1 MKRWEEEGWQED
13 DLNKLELSFLHNIF
27 RCQDTEGVDG
37 TLYYAKYLNK
47 TGVNADNYPAF
58 LEILAA
64 KNHWVIDALLGDK
77 EPETFFQPVQ
87 PNYYILKECFKAFS
101 QAKSGGVY
109 PKNLLVY
116 MGILEVTYQS
126 PLEGYRVYP
135 VTATDVNN
143 LGKHLDADQ
152 DQLYPVNKSILTILD
167 KIASLIDPG
176 RPEENEEITTVAT
189 QANNIRGK
197 FLDITKS
204 LNEAIPDLLLEKG
217 NFAEEEVSP
226 SQP

>member
-1 MKRWEEEGWQED
+1 MKRWEEEGWQAD
-13 DLNKLELSFLHNIF
+13 DLNKLELSFLHSIF

-37 TLYYAKYLNK
+37 SLYYAKYLNK
-47 TGVNADNYPAF
+47 VGVNSDNYPAF
-58 LEILAA
+58 LEILALR
-64 KNHWVIDALLGDK
+64 NHWVIDALLGDK
-77 EPETFFQPVQ
+77 DPATFFQPVQ
-87 PNYYILKECFKAFS
+87 PNYYILKECFNAISKAN
-101 QAKSGGVY
+101 SGGVY

-116 MGILEVTYQS
+116 LGILEVTYQS
-126 PLEGYRVYP
+126 PQEGYKVYP
-135 VTATDVNN
+135 LTSTDVNN
-143 LGKHLDADQ
+143 LGKHLNADQ
-152 DQLYPVNKSILTILD
+152 DQLNSLNKSILTILD
-167 KIASLIDPG
+167 KIASLLDPG

-217 NFAEEEVSP
+217 NFEEEEVSP

>member
-1 MKRWEEEGWQED
+1 MKRWEEKGWQEED
-13 DLNKLELSFLHNIF
+13 VNTLELSFLHKIF
-27 RCQDTEGVDG
+27 KCEDTEGVNG
-37 TLYYAKYLNK
+37 TVCYAKYLNK
-47 TGVNADNYPAF
+47 IGVHADNYPVF

-77 EPETFFQPVQ
+77 DPESFFQPVQ
-87 PNYYILKECFKAFS
+87 HNYYILKECFKAFTES
-101 QAKSGGVY
+101 KNGGIY

-116 MGILEVTYQS
+116 LGILEVTYQS

-135 VTATDVNN
+135 VSSSDLNN
-143 LGKHLDADQ
+143 LGKHLDAEQ
-152 DQLYPVNKSILTILD
+152 DQTYSLNKSILQILD

-176 RPEENEEITTVAT
+176 RPEENEEIVKVAT

-197 FLDITKS
+197 FLDVTKS

-217 NFAEEEVSP
+217 NFAEQEISP
-226 SQP
+226 SLP